1 MIPRGRRCSSA
12 CKARRNPPLFYLIK
26 MAFTG
31 SFPLNDDRT
40 SHSGVPTSP
49 HYERRSSEA
58 FGNRFIHRRESSMQ
72 GHGATSSSETDR
84 RSIDSDTVDRDLEDM
99 ALEREEQESGVR
111 ELARQWTRHS
121 TAEVLGH
128 PLQYEKDSPLDPE
141 SDHFDPRA
149 WTKSLLHLAKNDS
162 EHFKFRQAGVSFKN
176 LGVHGF
182 GSAADFQ
189 KSVGTIGFQALDLA
203 KKVLGHKGRRV
214 NILQNLDGLVRPGE
228 MLVVL
233 GPPGSGC
240 STFLKTLA
248 GETHGFTV
256 DSASHVNYQGIS
268 YEQMQK
274 NFRGEAIYTAE
285 QDVHFPY
292 LTVGDTLYF
301 AARARC
307 PRVVPGGATKHQYAD
322 MMRNV
327 IMATFGI
334 RHTINTRVGN
344 EYVRGVSGGERK
356 RVSIAE
362 ASLSYAPLQMWD
374 NSTRGLDSANAIE
387 FCRNLRVQTEVNDV
401 AVAVA
406 IYQAPQTAYEIFD
419 KVIVLYE
426 GRQIFFGSTKTAK
439 QYFIN
444 LGFECPDRQTD
455 ADFLTSMT
463 SSVERIVQSGYEHK
477 VPRTPDEF
485 ADRWRQSKEYQEL
498 KEDIARFEEAHPFGG
513 ADLQQFSESRKLQ
526 QAKYANPKSPYTLS
540 YTQQVRLCL
549 WRAFVQ
555 LKGDPSITL
564 TQLLGNQVMA
574 LIISSVFYN
583 LRSDAGSF
591 FSRSALLFFAIMM
604 SAFGS
609 ALEILTRYAQ
619 RPIVEKHVRYALYYP
634 SAEALASMICDLP
647 YKITN
652 TILFNVTVYFMTN
665 LRREAGAFFFFL
677 LFSFVM
683 MLTMS
688 MMFRGI
694 ASISRTLEQAMAPGS
709 LLMLALVM
717 YTGFAIPTTY
727 MLGWARWYVPK
738 ISIPPDQTLANSDSY
753 KDQLSQPRC
762 VRVRVSDDQRVF
774 RARLCVL
781 GSVTGPKLQQCY
793 FGKSGLLSRWCRRR
807 TNIRHW

>member
-1 MIPRGRRCSSA
+1 
-12 CKARRNPPLFYLIK
+12 

-31 SFPLNDDRT
+31 SFPFNNDRT
-40 SHSGVPTSP
+40 SHSGVPSSP

-58 FGNRFIHRRESSMQ
+58 FGNRIIHRRESSTQ
-72 GHGATSSSETDR
+72 DNSGTNVFGTDHRSS
-84 RSIDSDTVDRDLEDM
+84 DSDEVNKDLKDM
-99 ALEREEQESGVR
+99 AFNREQQESGVR

-121 TAEVLGH
+121 TTEIVGD

-141 SDHFDPRA
+141 SDNFDPRA
-149 WTKSLLHLAKNDS
+149 WTRSMLHLAKDDS
-162 EHFKFRQAGVSFKN
+162 EHFKFRQAGVSFNN
-176 LGVHGF
+176 LSVHGF

-189 KSVGTIGFQALDLA
+189 KNVGTIGFQILDLG
-203 KKVLGHKGRRV
+203 KKLLGHKGRRV
-214 NILQNLDGLVRPGE
+214 DILRNLDGLVRPGE

-307 PRVVPGGATKHQYAD
+307 PRVVPGGATKRQYAE

-334 RHTINTRVGN
+334 RHTVNTRVGN

-426 GRQIFFGSTKTAK
+426 GRQIYFGSTKTAK
-439 QYFIN
+439 NYFIS

-463 SSVERIVQSGYEHK
+463 SAAERIVQPGYEHK
-477 VPRTPDEF
+477 VPRFPDEF
-485 ADRWRQSKEYQEL
+485 AERWRQSREYREL
-498 KEDIARFEEAHPFGG
+498 KEEIANFEEAHPIGG
-513 ADLQQFSESRKLQ
+513 PDLRQFYESRKMQ

-555 LKGDPSITL
+555 LKGDPTITV
-564 TQLLGNQVMA
+564 TQLVGNQVVA

-583 LRSDAGSF
+583 LRSDASSF

-609 ALEILTRYAQ
+609 ALEVLTRYAQ

-652 TILFNVTVYFMTN
+652 TVLFNLTIYFMTN
-665 LRREAGAFFFFL
+665 LRREPGAFFFFL

-727 MLGWARWYVPK
+727 MLGWARW
-738 ISIPPDQTLANSDSY
+738 
-753 KDQLSQPRC
+753 
-762 VRVRVSDDQRVF
+762 
-774 RARLCVL
+774 
-781 GSVTGPKLQQCY
+781 
-793 FGKSGLLSRWCRRR
+793 
-807 TNIRHW
+807 

>member
-1 MIPRGRRCSSA
+1 M
-12 CKARRNPPLFYLIK
+12 
-26 MAFTG
+26 
-31 SFPLNDDRT
+31 
-40 SHSGVPTSP
+40 
-49 HYERRSSEA
+49 
-58 FGNRFIHRRESSMQ
+58 HRRESSMQ
-72 GHGATSSSETDR
+72 DNGETTFHDAER
-84 RSIDSDTVDRDLEDM
+84 KSLHADGVEAVSEDM
-99 ALEREEQESGVR
+99 AYRRAQQETGVR
-111 ELARQWTRHS
+111 DLARQYTRQS
-121 TAEVLGH
+121 TAEAHGN

-141 SDHFDPRA
+141 SDNFDPRA
-149 WTKSLLHLAKNDS
+149 WTRSMLHLAKDDS

-176 LGVHGF
+176 LNVHGF

-189 KSVGTIGFQALDLA
+189 KNVGTIFFQALDLG
-203 KKVLGHKGRRV
+203 KKLLGHKGRRV
-214 NILQNLDGLVRPGE
+214 DILRNLDGVVRPGE

-256 DSASHVNYQGIS
+256 DSASQVNYQGIS
-268 YEQMQK
+268 YERMQK

-307 PRVVPGGATKHQYAD
+307 PRVIPGGVSSRQYAE

-362 ASLSYAPLQMWD
+362 AALSYAPLQMWD

-406 IYQAPQTAYEIFD
+406 IYQAPQTAYDIFD
-419 KVIVLYE
+419 KVILLYE

-439 QYFIN
+439 SYFIN

-463 SSVERIVQSGYEHK
+463 SAVERIVQPGFEHQ

-485 ADRWRQSKEYQEL
+485 ADRWKQSKEYQEL
-498 KEDIARFEEAHPFGG
+498 QADITRFEEAHPIGG
-513 ADLQQFSESRKLQ
+513 PDLQQFYESRKKQ
-526 QAKYANPKSPYTLS
+526 QAKHANPKSPYTLS

-564 TQLLGNQVMA
+564 TQLIGNQTMA

-583 LRSDAGSF
+583 LRTDASSF

-634 SAEALASMICDLP
+634 SAEALASLICDLP
-647 YKITN
+647 YKISN
-652 TILFNVTVYFMTN
+652 TILFNLTIYFMTN
-665 LRREAGAFFFFL
+665 LRREPGAFFFFL

-694 ASISRTLEQAMAPGS
+694 ASISRTLEQAMAPAS
-709 LLMLALVM
+709 ILMLALVM

-727 MLGWARWYVPK
+727 MLGWARW
-738 ISIPPDQTLANSDSY
+738 
-753 KDQLSQPRC
+753 
-762 VRVRVSDDQRVF
+762 
-774 RARLCVL
+774 
-781 GSVTGPKLQQCY
+781 
-793 FGKSGLLSRWCRRR
+793 
-807 TNIRHW
+807 

>member
-1 MIPRGRRCSSA
+1 
-12 CKARRNPPLFYLIK
+12 
-26 MAFTG
+26 MAFPG
-31 SFPLNDDRT
+31 GLPLNNDSISRSGLPASQ
-40 SHSGVPTSP
+40 SHQQ
-49 HYERRSSEA
+49 RS
-58 FGNRFIHRRESSMQ
+58 
-72 GHGATSSSETDR
+72 
-84 RSIDSDTVDRDLEDM
+84 SDTVADRFFRRKQSLTQEKADPKTEDQSKN
-99 ALEREEQESGVR
+99 ENIFEDGTHVTSEQRDTGVR
-111 ELARQWTRHS
+111 ELARQWTRQS
-121 TAEVLGH
+121 AAGLYGN
-128 PLQYEKDSPLDPE
+128 PFQYERDSPLDPE
-141 SDHFDPRA
+141 SDRFEPRA
-149 WTKSLLHLAKNDS
+149 WTRSMLQLAKDDS
-162 EHFKFRQAGVSFKN
+162 EHFKSRQAGVSFKN
-176 LGVHGF
+176 LSAHGF

-189 KSVGTIGFQALDLA
+189 KNVGTIGFQLA
-203 KKVLGHKGRRV
+203 DMFRKLLGNKGRRV
-214 NILQNLDGLVRPGE
+214 DILQNLDGVVRPGE

-248 GETHGFTV
+248 GETHGFNV
-256 DSASHVNYQGIS
+256 DSASQVNYQGIS
-268 YEQMQK
+268 YDQMAR

-292 LTVGDTLYF
+292 LSVGDTLYF

-307 PRVVPGGATKHQYAD
+307 PRVIPGGATKHEYAE

-362 ASLSYAPLQMWD
+362 ASLAYAPLQMWD
-374 NSTRGLDSANAIE
+374 NSTRGLDSANAVE
-387 FCRNLRVQTEVNDV
+387 FCKNLRIQTEVNDV

-444 LGFECPDRQTD
+444 LGFVCPDRQTD

-463 SSVERIVQSGYEHK
+463 SPIERIVQPGYEHR
-477 VPRTPDEF
+477 VPRSPDEF
-485 ADRWRQSKEYQEL
+485 AERWRQSMEYQQL
-498 KEDIARFEEAHPFGG
+498 QEDIASFEDAHPIGG
-513 ADLQQFSESRKLQ
+513 ADYQKFYESRRLQ
-526 QAKYANPKSPYTLS
+526 QAKHANPKSPYTLS
-540 YTQQVRLCL
+540 YTQQVRLCV
-549 WRAFVQ
+549 WRSFVQ

-564 TQLLGNQVMA
+564 TQLIGNQVMA

-583 LRSDAGSF
+583 LPSDAGSF

-647 YKITN
+647 YKISN
-652 TILFNVTVYFMTN
+652 TILFNLTIYFMTN
-665 LRREAGAFFFFL
+665 LRREPGAFFFFL

-694 ASISRTLEQAMAPGS
+694 ASISRTLEQAVAPGS

-727 MLGWARWYVPK
+727 MLGWARW
-738 ISIPPDQTLANSDSY
+738 
-753 KDQLSQPRC
+753 
-762 VRVRVSDDQRVF
+762 
-774 RARLCVL
+774 
-781 GSVTGPKLQQCY
+781 
-793 FGKSGLLSRWCRRR
+793 
-807 TNIRHW
+807 